1 MTSRFLGSLLVLL
14 LVVPMVQAQLTDL
27 RRSTNIQ
34 SGTGTQTTKTP
45 SQNTAEA
52 NKAREERQ
60 KKLLSLLD
68 EIIQQ
73 TRSLKLPENRVRIQI
88 SLAGS
93 LWPIDEKRARVL
105 FKDAEQSFLEIRA
118 ALETGDPELIQL
130 NQMPESLRQEIV
142 GAEANC
148 DPKMAVDFLRA
159 TRDLTSRPQNTGHNV
174 EAQLQMRVATQ
185 IVSKDPDLALSIAE
199 DSLKLGLDWEAMNLL
214 QSLQSKKPLAER
226 FLDDILGSIRTSG
239 VGDNI
244 ATPIVVNLLRT
255 WSDNNKTAAD
265 PSAPR
270 TTSAINLANLND
282 QTARELA
289 TMVMNTVVGYKD
301 QLSGLVRSSRYIDG
315 PNLYGGQIAGMVPML
330 KTMLPD
336 FERLVPTQIG
346 AFKNRI
352 TELDNLNTM
361 SQGPWYKYQELTQS
375 GTAQALLEASKT
387 APPEMT
393 PYLVAQ
399 AAWKA
404 MSAGDDE
411 TAKQIIEKIGDPFQR
426 NEMKQQLLRQN
437 LSKARE
443 QSKLADARALIS
455 QMPSIEERATLLAQL
470 AESYKENGEKAT
482 ALQLLG
488 EAEALLGL
496 RAQSY
501 AQLQARVLIAQTY
514 NSLEPD
520 TGTATIERVIQQ
532 VNELV
537 SAVVVLN
544 GFDVQGYFRNGEFIL
559 NNGNPLNT
567 VATECG
573 RTLAAG
579 AAKNTDRARLVAE
592 QIERPEI
599 RLVALVQ
606 IAESL
611 IAAEPQLAAATRVEH

>member
-1 MTSRFLGSLLVLL
+1 MTLRFLGFLLVVLM
-14 LVVPMVQAQLTDL
+14 VVPMVQAQLTDL
-27 RRSTNIQ
+27 PRTTKLQ
-34 SGTGTQTTKTP
+34 SGSAAQTTKTQ
-45 SQNTAEA
+45 SDTAET

-73 TRSLKLPENRVRIQI
+73 ARSLKLPENRVRIQI

-105 FKDAEQSFLEIRA
+105 FKDAEQSYKEIRA
-118 ALETGDPELIQL
+118 LVETGDPELAQL

-142 GAEANC
+142 GAEAIC

-159 TRDLTSRPQNTGHNV
+159 TRNLNSSPQNTGHNV
-174 EAQLQMRVATQ
+174 EAQLQMRIATQ
-185 IVSKDPDLALSIAE
+185 IAAKDPDLALSIAE
-199 DSLKLGLDWEAMNLL
+199 DSLKIGLDWESMNLL
-214 QSLQSKKPLAER
+214 QGLQSKKPLAER
-226 FLDDILGSIRTSG
+226 FLDDILASIRTSG
-239 VGDNI
+239 IGNNI
-244 ATPIVVNLLRT
+244 TTPIALNLLRT

-270 TTSAINLANLND
+270 NTSVINVANLND

-289 TMVMNTVVGYKD
+289 TMLINAVVGYKD
-301 QLSGLVRSSRYIDG
+301 QTATFARTSRYVDG
-315 PNLYGGQIAGMVPML
+315 PVPYGGQIAGMVPML
-330 KTMLPD
+330 KAMLPD
-336 FERLVPTQIG
+336 FEKLAPSQFG

-352 TELDNLNTM
+352 TELDNLNTI

-375 GTAQALLEASKT
+375 GTAEALLEASKT

-393 PYLVAQ
+393 QYLVGQ

-411 TAKQIIEKIGDPFQR
+411 TATQIIEKMSDPLQR

-437 LSKARE
+437 LYKARE
-443 QSKLADARALIS
+443 QSKLAEARALIS
-455 QMPSIEERATLLAQL
+455 QLPSIEERATLLTQL
-470 AESYKENGEKAT
+470 AGSYKENGEKAT

-514 NSLEPD
+514 NSIEGE
-520 TGTATIERVIQQ
+520 TGTATIEKVIQQ
-532 VNELV
+532 INELV

-573 RTLAAG
+573 RTLAVG
-579 AAKNTDRARLVAE
+579 ASKNVDHARLVAE

-611 IAAEPQLAAATRVEH
+611 IAAEPQLAAARAEH

>member
-1 MTSRFLGSLLVLL
+1 
-14 LVVPMVQAQLTDL
+14 
-27 RRSTNIQ
+27 
-34 SGTGTQTTKTP
+34 
-45 SQNTAEA
+45 
-52 NKAREERQ
+52 
-60 KKLLSLLD
+60 
-68 EIIQQ
+68 
-73 TRSLKLPENRVRIQI
+73 
-88 SLAGS
+88 
-93 LWPIDEKRARVL
+93 
-105 FKDAEQSFLEIRA
+105 
-118 ALETGDPELIQL
+118 
-130 NQMPESLRQEIV
+130 
-142 GAEANC
+142 
-148 DPKMAVDFLRA
+148 
-159 TRDLTSRPQNTGHNV
+159 
-174 EAQLQMRVATQ
+174 
-185 IVSKDPDLALSIAE
+185 
-199 DSLKLGLDWEAMNLL
+199 
-214 QSLQSKKPLAER
+214 
-226 FLDDILGSIRTSG
+226 
-239 VGDNI
+239 
-244 ATPIVVNLLRT
+244 
-255 WSDNNKTAAD
+255 
-265 PSAPR
+265 
-270 TTSAINLANLND
+270 
-282 QTARELA
+282 
-289 TMVMNTVVGYKD
+289 
-301 QLSGLVRSSRYIDG
+301 
-315 PNLYGGQIAGMVPML
+315 MVPML

>member
-1 MTSRFLGSLLVLL
+1 MTSKFSGLL
-14 LVVPMVQAQLTDL
+14 LILLTVAPMGQAQLTDL
-27 RRSTNIQ
+27 RRSNKVQ
-34 SGTGTQTTKTP
+34 SGTATQDTRTQSENTP
-45 SQNTAEA
+45 EA

-60 KKLLSLLD
+60 KKLLALLD

-118 ALETGDPELIQL
+118 VLETGDPELAQL
-130 NQMPESLRQEIV
+130 AQTPNSLRQEIV
-142 GAEANC
+142 GAEVNC

-159 TRDLTSRPQNTGHNV
+159 TRDPGTIPQYKGQNI
-174 EAQLQMRVATQ
+174 EAQLQMRIATQ
-185 IVSKDPDLALSIAE
+185 MVSKDPDLALSIAE
-199 DSLKLGLDWEAMNLL
+199 DSLKVGLDYEAINLL
-214 QSLQSKKPLAER
+214 QSLQSKKQLAER
-226 FLDDILGSIRTSG
+226 FLDDIIGAIRTSG
-239 VGDNI
+239 IGNNA
-244 ATPIVVNLLRT
+244 ATPIAVNLLRI
-255 WSDNNKTAAD
+255 WSDNNKTAAN

-270 TTSAINLANLND
+270 TTVQINVANLND
-282 QTARELA
+282 QTARELT
-289 TMVMNTVVGYKD
+289 TMVVNALVKER
-301 QLSGLVRSSRYIDG
+301 LSLLPGTSRAIDG
-315 PNLYGGQIAGMVPML
+315 PEFYPGQIAGLIPML
-330 KTMLPD
+330 KPMLPD
-336 FERLVPTQIG
+336 LERLVPNEIG

-352 TELDNLNTM
+352 NELDNLNTVQ
-361 SQGPWYKYQELTQS
+361 QGPWYRYQELTQN
-375 GTAQALLEASKT
+375 GTPDALVEASKS

-393 PYLVAQ
+393 QYLVGQ

-404 MSAGDDE
+404 MNAGDYDA
-411 TAKQIIEKIGDPFQR
+411 AKQIIEKISDPLQR
-426 NEMKQQLLRQN
+426 NEMKAQLLRQN
-437 LSKARE
+437 LNKARE

-455 QMPSIEERATLLAQL
+455 QIPSIEERATLLVQL
-470 AESYKENGEKAT
+470 AGSYKEIGDKAS

-501 AQLQARVLIAQTY
+501 GQLQARVQIAQVY
-514 NSLEPD
+514 NSIEPE

-532 VNELV
+532 ANELV

-544 GFDVQGYFRNGEFIL
+544 GFDVEGYFRNGEFIL
-559 NNGNPLNT
+559 NNGSALNT
-567 VATECG
+567 LASECG

-579 AAKNTDRARLVAE
+579 ASKNVDHARLVAE
-592 QIERPEI
+592 QIERPEL